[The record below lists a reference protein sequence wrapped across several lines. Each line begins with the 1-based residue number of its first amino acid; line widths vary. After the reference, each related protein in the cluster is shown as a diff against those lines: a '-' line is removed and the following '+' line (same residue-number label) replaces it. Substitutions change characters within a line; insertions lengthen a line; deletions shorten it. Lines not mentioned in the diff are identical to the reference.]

1 MSKRNRTE
9 EEEILKNE
17 MRKIEQ
23 NIGNFKKD
31 IEIIK
36 YLANNIEEVA
46 TSLSY
51 GIEEVEMSVKSIKTL
66 LSLDDEDC

>member
-66 LSLDDEDC
+66 LSLDDEDG